1 VTPVPGLGGMS
12 ASDVVAGLVTGA
24 VGLAYF
30 TYGKKRQR
38 NILMWSGVALM
49 VYPYFVTSLLA
60 VVAIGAA
67 LAAVPFFYRD

>member
-1 VTPVPGLGGMS
+1 MPGLGGMS
-12 ASDVVAGLVTGA
+12 ATDILAGLVTGS

-30 TYGKKRQR
+30 LYGKKRQR
-38 NILMWSGVALM
+38 NGLMWSGVALM

-60 VVAIGAA
+60 IVVVGAA